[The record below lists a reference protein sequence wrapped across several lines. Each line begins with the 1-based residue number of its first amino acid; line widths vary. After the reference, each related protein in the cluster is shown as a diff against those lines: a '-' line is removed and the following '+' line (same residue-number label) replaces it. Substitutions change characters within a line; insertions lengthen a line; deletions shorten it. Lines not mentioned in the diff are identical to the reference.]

1 MKKSYLMCTAF
12 FLGLLI
18 TAGFAIAVVEKG
30 PEEIT
35 LRSTVD
41 PAKKAKL
48 AIFPHAVHQGN
59 FECAKCHHSKDDAGK
74 QAAYSEE
81 IAISKCETCHNKA
94 SSMPKKL
101 NTFKNS
107 AHQLCKG
114 CHTSLKKEGKKA
126 GPTKCNGCHRKD
138 LK

>member
-1 MKKSYLMCTAF
+1 MKKSYLILTAF
-12 FLGLLI
+12 FLGILI
-18 TAGFAIAVVEKG
+18 TAGAALAVDKG
-30 PEEIT
+30 SEEMT

-48 AIFPHAVHQGN
+48 AFFPHAVHQGN
-59 FECAKCHHSKDDAGK
+59 FECAKCHHSKDNTGK
-74 QAAYSEE
+74 QSAYSEE
-81 IAISKCETCHNKA
+81 MAISKCESCHNKS

-101 NTFKNS
+101 NTFKNA
-107 AHQLCKG
+107 AHGLCKG
-114 CHTSLKKEGKKA
+114 CHTALKKEGKKA

>member
-1 MKKSYLMCTAF
+1 MNKPYLMCTAF

-18 TAGFAIAVVEKG
+18 TAGVALAADKG
-30 PEEIT
+30 SEEMT

-48 AIFPHAVHQGN
+48 AFFPHAVHQGN
-59 FECAKCHHSKDDAGK
+59 FECAKCHHSADDAGK
-74 QAAYSEE
+74 QISYSDDM
-81 IAISKCETCHNKA
+81 AILKCESCHNKA

-101 NTFKNS
+101 STFKKA
-107 AHQLCKG
+107 AHELCKG
-114 CHTSLKKEGKKA
+114 CHVELTKEGKKA